1 METEDQNNQSLQL
14 KYLELIRDVNE
25 YSSIRL
31 LLGHDDHR
39 LNFSQSLTR
48 YKVKKKSK
56 ILFIVFGYEYKK
68 KTVFYSQVQ
77 VQFHLF
83 SFITYNVT

>member
-31 LLGHDDHR
+31 SLGHDDHR

-48 YKVKKKSK
+48 YKVKKNQKYYL
-56 ILFIVFGYEYKK
+56 LFLAMNIKRKQFSLLKFKFNFIY
-68 KTVFYSQVQ
+68 
-77 VQFHLF
+77 FHL
-83 SFITYNVT
+83 

>member
-25 YSSIRL
+25 YLSIRL

-48 YKVKKKSK
+48 YEVKKNQKYYL
-56 ILFIVFGYEYKK
+56 LFLAMNIKRKQFSFLKFKFNFIY
-68 KTVFYSQVQ
+68 
-77 VQFHLF
+77 FHL
-83 SFITYNVT
+83 

>member
-31 LLGHDDHR
+31 LLGHDDRR

-48 YKVKKKSK
+48 YKVKKNQKYYL
-56 ILFIVFGYEYKK
+56 LFLAMNIKRKQFSFLKFKFNFIY
-68 KTVFYSQVQ
+68 
-77 VQFHLF
+77 FHL
-83 SFITYNVT
+83 

>member
-31 LLGHDDHR
+31 SLGHYDHR

-48 YKVKKKSK
+48 YKVKK
-56 ILFIVFGYEYKK
+56 IENIIYCFWL
-68 KTVFYSQVQ
+68 
-77 VQFHLF
+77 
-83 SFITYNVT
+83 

>member
-31 LLGHDDHR
+31 LLVHDDHR

-56 ILFIVFGYEYKK
+56 ILFIVIGYEYKK
-68 KTVFYSQVQ
+68 KTVFFSQVQ

-83 SFITYNVT
+83 SLITYNVT